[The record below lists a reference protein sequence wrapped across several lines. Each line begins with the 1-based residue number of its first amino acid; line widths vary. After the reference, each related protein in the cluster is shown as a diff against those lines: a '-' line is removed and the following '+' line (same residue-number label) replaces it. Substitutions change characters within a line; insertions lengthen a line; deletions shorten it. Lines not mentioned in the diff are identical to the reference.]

1 MGLYENINTKK
12 IDIFSELFMTDNSSN
27 KKNVEN
33 FQTESMVHKLKTVKK
48 KKKKQ
53 LNNFKNIEELQNI
66 HQITNNED
74 NIEQPTIVED
84 FQQYAYEKYSQHD
97 IYKKNCDPNLYDGCD
112 SVNEN
117 KNNADDPRAKL
128 IALINEAFSYVDK
141 ETYSLADTI
150 RKALS
155 FEEFT
160 KKQKTPP
167 KWLRDLQSKSKEVSY
182 QAGKIGKGISENER
196 KKMQEADLKMKAYSL
211 GIEPKDVTPEKL
223 NELKFTIQNEG
234 SDTMT
239 LKKYMSWFLSI
250 IVSCF
255 AVYNWFFV
263 MYYKDDNDKRVDLFD
278 ISRRG
283 LYQAKKNNYFLK
295 LIYMFFQFAMFI
307 PEKFELYFV
316 KNIPDMFSKIMN
328 PSFCF
333 ITLFFALIYFLNNC
347 LGMAKMFIIDSI
359 MLDLKNFIVAILNT
373 IVVFLFGIHMVSF
386 EFYFDIPYMVQ
397 EAQKMAIM
405 STVGILF
412 MIFFRIIHFVI
423 ILFISVPVGGVLL
436 MLYVLFTSFFG
447 IFAYSGF
454 NPKEI
459 INKIIEINKFT
470 SFKSKDYVSECDE
483 PSIFDRFIRIVNY
496 ISDFFYKY
504 CFWIAFLY
512 MLIYAS
518 VDYWQNIKA
527 PLLKTSLLCIN
538 SMLILLFS
546 VLCYTSYKS
555 KNNNNDSNVD
565 KQDKPTNIN
574 ENIYKE
580 KVNKIIEQATKST
593 VEPSRPQPDDVNSVK
608 APFQE
613 NIKLATAT
621 ATAAAPF
628 LQDIKLSTPTVPFID
643 DINSATEPLQEFQ
656 TQMNDN
662 SDLQKI

>member
-1 MGLYENINTKK
+1 
-12 IDIFSELFMTDNSSN
+12 
-27 KKNVEN
+27 
-33 FQTESMVHKLKTVKK
+33 
-48 KKKKQ
+48 
-53 LNNFKNIEELQNI
+53 
-66 HQITNNED
+66 
-74 NIEQPTIVED
+74 
-84 FQQYAYEKYSQHD
+84 
-97 IYKKNCDPNLYDGCD
+97 
-112 SVNEN
+112 
-117 KNNADDPRAKL
+117 
-128 IALINEAFSYVDK
+128 
-141 ETYSLADTI
+141 
-150 RKALS
+150 
-155 FEEFT
+155 
-160 KKQKTPP
+160 
-167 KWLRDLQSKSKEVSY
+167 
-182 QAGKIGKGISENER
+182 
-196 KKMQEADLKMKAYSL
+196 
-211 GIEPKDVTPEKL
+211 
-223 NELKFTIQNEG
+223 
-234 SDTMT
+234 
-239 LKKYMSWFLSI
+239 
-250 IVSCF
+250 
-255 AVYNWFFV
+255 
-263 MYYKDDNDKRVDLFD
+263 
-278 ISRRG
+278 
-283 LYQAKKNNYFLK
+283 
-295 LIYMFFQFAMFI
+295 
-307 PEKFELYFV
+307 
-316 KNIPDMFSKIMN
+316 
-328 PSFCF
+328 
-333 ITLFFALIYFLNNC
+333 
-347 LGMAKMFIIDSI
+347 
-359 MLDLKNFIVAILNT
+359 
-373 IVVFLFGIHMVSF
+373 
-386 EFYFDIPYMVQ
+386 MVQ

-483 PSIFDRFIRIVNY
+483 PSIFDRFIRIINY